1 MSDLAPKT
9 IVRRRKKLDGVSSSK
24 APRSAD
30 SKGRKSAR
38 LDAAKPIEVIK
49 EQAID
54 HDPLPDHDLYNS
66 RPTPKEALIS
76 RLKDTKLNIPLALI
90 AAIVLGW
97 LFTPALFDTFNTW
110 RANELMALCDTAV
123 DKGKLKEALAL
134 IQKADALAPNN
145 EFIQRKS
152 QLLNAA
158 MGDTAAIAELQT
170 QMVNGIANNA
180 ELLTLAEQSIKAG
193 KSRMA
198 QAAIDKITD
207 EHSARKISIEMQLIT
222 LSGNPAAAV
231 ELAKKSL
238 PELST
243 PDAEKILLATADLLL
258 KSDTKSSQ
266 DILIPLSKKTDTTG
280 IEALRL
286 LAIQQISHAKNS
298 AIGPAEIAV
307 KIQAHPLHTSDD
319 ALLVADLNILEKPE
333 DKEKIIADLA
343 ASRYSAPTPEAI
355 GFARWLNRRMDY
367 QEAID
372 FIGKDRALS
381 NSEWLLVYLD
391 AHAGLDR
398 WGDVFTLLDADTV
411 VDLSDSIRLLFLA
424 RAAKKAGNEAEAD
437 DLWREMQQNLAFEK
451 PEIAAFVAAYTM
463 RIGEPEQSIKA
474 YRVLARRRDTS
485 LEGYLGITRN
495 WPKNDPAANLLSV
508 YDEFLESFPNL
519 TGQQVERAYLELLAE
534 RDTNE
539 TAAKALSL
547 LKHSPDSLPAMSA
560 AALGLLKLGEI
571 EKANAI
577 YDAEIIDWQKAKDSW
592 KCVRVAT
599 LQAAG
604 KTQEAEKLA
613 ARINKSQIRPE
624 ELKLLPMPQ

>member
-1 MSDLAPKT
+1 MSELAPKNT
-9 IVRRRKKLDGVSSSK
+9 VRRPKKSSEVSRSTP
-24 APRSAD
+24 PRTAGIKDEKRASF
-30 SKGRKSAR
+30 
-38 LDAAKPIEVIK
+38 DATETIE
-49 EQAID
+49 AIEDQVFD
-54 HDPLPDHDLYNS
+54 HAPLPDHDLYNS
-66 RPTPKEALIS
+66 HPTQKEAIIS
-76 RLKDTKLNIPLALI
+76 RLKDTRFNIPLALI
-90 AAIVLGW
+90 AIIFLGW
-97 LFTPALFDTFNTW
+97 LFTPALFDTINTW
-110 RANELMALCDTAV
+110 RANELMGLCDTAV
-123 DKGKLKEALAL
+123 DNGKLKEALAL
-134 IQKADALAPNN
+134 IQKADVLAPNN
-145 EFIQRKS
+145 EFIERKS

-158 MGDTAAIAELQT
+158 MGDSAAITELQT
-170 QMVNGIANNA
+170 LMVNGFANND
-180 ELLTLAEQSIKAG
+180 ELLTLAEQSLKAG
-193 KSRMA
+193 KPRMA
-198 QAAIDKITD
+198 QAAIDKNAD

-319 ALLVADLNILEKPE
+319 ALLVADLHILEKPE

-424 RAAKKAGNEAEAD
+424 RAAKKAGNETEAD

-624 ELKLLPMPQ
+624 ELKLLPTPQ

>member
-1 MSDLAPKT
+1 MSELPPKT
-9 IVRRRKKLDGVSSSK
+9 AVSSRANERGDKKVRPSQVERIK
-24 APRSAD
+24 VQED
-30 SKGRKSAR
+30 
-38 LDAAKPIEVIK
+38 PI
-49 EQAID
+49 ID
-54 HDPLPDHDLYNS
+54 HEPLPDHDFYNS
-66 RPTPKEALIS
+66 LPTPKELILS
-76 RLKDTKLNIPLALI
+76 RLKDPRVNIPLVLI
-90 AAIVLGW
+90 AFIVLGW
-97 LFTPALFDTFNTW
+97 LFTPALLDTINTW
-110 RANELMALCDTAV
+110 RANELMGLCDTAV

-145 EFIQRKS
+145 EFILRKS
-152 QLLNAA
+152 QLLNAS

-170 QMVNGIANNA
+170 LMVDGLANNA
-180 ELLTLAEQSIKAG
+180 ELLTLAEQSLKAG
-193 KSRMA
+193 KPRMA

-231 ELAKKSL
+231 ELAKKSI
-238 PELST
+238 PHLST
-243 PDAEKILLATADLLL
+243 PDAEKILLSTADLLL

-266 DILIPLSKKTDTTG
+266 DILIPLSKKTDPTG
-280 IEALRL
+280 IAALRL
-286 LAIQQISHAKNS
+286 LAIQQISHAENS
-298 AIGPAEIAV
+298 GILPAEIAV
-307 KIQAHPLHTSDD
+307 KIQAHPLHSSDD
-319 ALLVADLNILEKPE
+319 ALLVADLHILEKPE
-333 DKEKIIADLA
+333 DKKKIIADLA

-355 GFARWLNRRMDY
+355 AFARWLNRRMDY

-424 RAAKKAGNEAEAD
+424 RAAKKAGKEIEAD

-451 PEIAAFVAAYTM
+451 PEIASFVAAYTM

-519 TGQQVERAYLELLAE
+519 TGQQVERAYIELLAE
-534 RDTNE
+534 RDTTE

-547 LKHSPDSLPAMSA
+547 LKHSPDSLPAISA
-560 AALGLLKLGEI
+560 AALGLLKLGDI

-577 YDAEIIDWQKAKDSW
+577 YNEEKIAWPNAKDSW
-592 KCVRVAT
+592 KCVRAAV
-599 LQAAG
+599 LQASG
-604 KTQEAEKLA
+604 KTVEAEKLA
-613 ARINKSQIRPE
+613 STINKAQIRPE
-624 ELKLLPMPQ
+624 ELKLLPGHQ

>member
-1 MSDLAPKT
+1 MGGWTDILDQFRPSAFLPKPSISQSIYT
-9 IVRRRKKLDGVSSSK
+9 
-24 APRSAD
+24 
-30 SKGRKSAR
+30 
-38 LDAAKPIEVIK
+38 K
-49 EQAID
+49 EQASLRGGTD
-54 HDPLPDHDLYNS
+54 YPRAFPPAPPSDYAVLQAFNDQNLPDPIASAGLQTYKS
-66 RPTPKEALIS
+66 RG
-76 RLKDTKLNIPLALI
+76 I
-90 AAIVLGW
+90 AGIDQAVNFIGAMAEGFNAYERSGLWVVMRDRMGYEKAILDAFNRV
-97 LFTPALFDTFNTW
+97 FNTAAS
-110 RANELMALCDTAV
+110 RFGANPLTNAFRDAIIKRLQDSV
-123 DKGKLKEALAL
+123 DSL
-134 IQKADALAPNN
+134 
-145 EFIQRKS
+145 
-152 QLLNAA
+152 
-158 MGDTAAIAELQT
+158 
-170 QMVNGIANNA
+170 
-180 ELLTLAEQSIKAG
+180 
-193 KSRMA
+193 A

-231 ELAKKSL
+231 DLAKKSL

-286 LAIQQISHAKNS
+286 LAIQQISHAENS
-298 AIGPAEIAV
+298 AILPAEIAA

-319 ALLVADLNILEKPE
+319 ALLVAELHILEKPE
-333 DKEKIIADLA
+333 DKKKIIADLA

-355 GFARWLNRRMDY
+355 AFARWLNRRMDY

-381 NSEWLLVYLD
+381 NSAWLLVYLD

-424 RAAKKAGNEAEAD
+424 RAAKKAGKEIEAD

-451 PEIAAFVAAYTM
+451 PEIASFVAAYTM

-519 TGQQVERAYLELLAE
+519 TGQQVEKAYLELLAE
-534 RDTNE
+534 RDTPE

-547 LKHSPDSLPAMSA
+547 LKHSPDSLPAISA
-560 AALGLLKLGEI
+560 AALGLLKLGDI

-577 YDAEIIDWQKAKDSW
+577 YNEEKIDWPKAKDSW
-592 KCVRVAT
+592 KCIRVAV
-599 LQAAG
+599 LQASG
-604 KTQEAEKLA
+604 KIQEAEKLA
-613 ARINKSQIRPE
+613 STINKSQIRPE
-624 ELKLLPMPQ
+624 ELKLLPTPQ

>member
-1 MSDLAPKT
+1 MSELPPKT
-9 IVRRRKKLDGVSSSK
+9 AVGSRANQRGDKK
-24 APRSAD
+24 APPSHDLRF
-30 SKGRKSAR
+30 
-38 LDAAKPIEVIK
+38 K
-49 EQAID
+49 EQEDHFID
-54 HDPLPDHDLYNS
+54 HEPLPDHDFYNS
-66 RPTPKEALIS
+66 LPTPREVILS
-76 RLKDTKLNIPLALI
+76 RLKDPRVNIPIVLI
-90 AAIVLGW
+90 TFIVLGW
-97 LFTPALFDTFNTW
+97 LFTPVLLDTINTW
-110 RANELMALCDTAV
+110 RANELMGLCDTAV
-123 DKGKLKEALAL
+123 DKGKIKEALAL
-134 IQKADALAPNN
+134 IQKANALAPNN
-145 EFIQRKS
+145 EFILRKS

-158 MGDTAAIAELQT
+158 LGDTAAIAELQT
-170 QMVNGIANNA
+170 LMVDGLANNA

-193 KSRMA
+193 KPRMA

-231 ELAKKSL
+231 DLAKKSL

-286 LAIQQISHAKNS
+286 LAIQQISHAENS
-298 AIGPAEIAV
+298 AILPAEIAA

-319 ALLVADLNILEKPE
+319 ALLVAELHILEKPE
-333 DKEKIIADLA
+333 DKKKIIADLA

-355 GFARWLNRRMDY
+355 AFARWLNRRMDY

-381 NSEWLLVYLD
+381 NSAWLLVYLD

-424 RAAKKAGNEAEAD
+424 RAAKKAGKEIEAD

-451 PEIAAFVAAYTM
+451 PEIASFVAAYTM

-519 TGQQVERAYLELLAE
+519 TSQQVEKAYLELLAE
-534 RDTNE
+534 RDTPE

-547 LKHSPDSLPAMSA
+547 LKHSPDSLPAISA
-560 AALGLLKLGEI
+560 AALGLLKLGDI

-577 YDAEIIDWQKAKDSW
+577 YNEEKIDWPKAKDSW
-592 KCVRVAT
+592 KCIRVAV
-599 LQAAG
+599 LQASG
-604 KTQEAEKLA
+604 KIQEAEKLA
-613 ARINKSQIRPE
+613 STINKSQIRPE
-624 ELKLLPMPQ
+624 ELKLLPTLR

>member
-1 MSDLAPKT
+1 MSELPPKT
-9 IVRRRKKLDGVSSSK
+9 AVGSRANQRGDKK
-24 APRSAD
+24 APPSHD
-30 SKGRKSAR
+30 
-38 LDAAKPIEVIK
+38 LHFK
-49 EQAID
+49 EQEDHFID
-54 HDPLPDHDLYNS
+54 HEPLPDHDFYNS
-66 RPTPKEALIS
+66 LPTPKEVILS
-76 RLKDTKLNIPLALI
+76 RLKDPRVNIPIVLI
-90 AAIVLGW
+90 TFIVLGW
-97 LFTPALFDTFNTW
+97 LFTPVLLDTINTW
-110 RANELMALCDTAV
+110 RANELMGLCDTAV
-123 DKGKLKEALAL
+123 DKGKVKEALAL
-134 IQKADALAPNN
+134 IQKANALAPNN
-145 EFIQRKS
+145 EFILRKS

-158 MGDTAAIAELQT
+158 LGDTAAIAELQT
-170 QMVNGIANNA
+170 LMVDGLANNA

-193 KSRMA
+193 KPRMA

-231 ELAKKSL
+231 DLAKKSL

-286 LAIQQISHAKNS
+286 LAIQQISHVENS
-298 AIGPAEIAV
+298 AILPAEIAA

-319 ALLVADLNILEKPE
+319 ALLVAELHILEKPE
-333 DKEKIIADLA
+333 DKKKIIADLA

-355 GFARWLNRRMDY
+355 AFARWLNRRMDY

-381 NSEWLLVYLD
+381 NSAWLLVYLD

-424 RAAKKAGNEAEAD
+424 RAAKKAGKEIEAD

-451 PEIAAFVAAYTM
+451 PEIASFVAAYTM

-519 TGQQVERAYLELLAE
+519 TGQQVEKAYLELLAE
-534 RDTNE
+534 RDTPE

-547 LKHSPDSLPAMSA
+547 LKHSPDSLPAISA
-560 AALGLLKLGEI
+560 AALGLLKLGDI

-577 YDAEIIDWQKAKDSW
+577 YNEEKIDWPKAKDSW
-592 KCVRVAT
+592 KCIRVAV
-599 LQAAG
+599 LQASG
-604 KTQEAEKLA
+604 KIQEAEKLA
-613 ARINKSQIRPE
+613 STINKSQIRPE
-624 ELKLLPMPQ
+624 ELKLLPTLR